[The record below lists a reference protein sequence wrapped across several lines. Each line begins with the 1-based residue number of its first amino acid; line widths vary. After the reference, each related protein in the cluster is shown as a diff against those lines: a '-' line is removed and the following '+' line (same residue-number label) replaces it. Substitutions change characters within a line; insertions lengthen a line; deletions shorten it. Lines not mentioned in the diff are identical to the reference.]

1 MSGATAS
8 DFNKWQDLA
17 KVLSLDSL
25 KYVIQDCASA
35 RVAMAGWNPVKENYY
50 ADMYFTYSDELH
62 KRNKRL
68 SLSYFLKESR
78 EK

>member
-8 DFNKWQDLA
+8 DFKKWQDLA
-17 KVLSLDSL
+17 KFFSLDSF
-25 KYVIQDCASA
+25 KYVIQDCAAA
-35 RVAMAGWNPVKENYY
+35 RDAMAGWNPTKENYY

-62 KRNKRL
+62 NRNKRL

-78 EK
+78 GK